1 MGVTVIY
8 IDMVFLLNLT
18 ANYLLLLAGGR
29 MSGAVLRRGRMGLA
43 AALGALYACLVFLPG
58 VGWLAAWPCRAGAG
72 VLMVVTAYG
81 AGRQLLRS
89 SVMFFG
95 ASAGLAGL
103 VLGAELLGSGPL
115 TTANGVLYSRFDLRL
130 LLVLFVLCYFIL
142 SLFFRRVGRHG
153 GGELVG
159 LDVGLFGRTVH
170 LTALRDTGN
179 TLSDPATNRPVIV
192 ADYGAVRAALP
203 AEADPSRPVDSVK
216 RLNAIGVKGARLLP
230 FRAVGTELGLLL
242 AVRSDGVTADGAELG
257 PLLIALSPGPVS
269 DGGGYQ
275 SLIGG
280 I

>member
-1 MGVTVIY
+1 M
-8 IDMVFLLNLT
+8 
-18 ANYLLLLAGGR
+18 A
-29 MSGAVLRRGRMGLA
+29 
-43 AALGALYACLVFLPG
+43 
-58 VGWLAAWPCRAGAG
+58 
-72 VLMVVTAYG
+72 VTAYG

-203 AEADPSRPVDSVK
+203 VEVDSVK
-216 RLNAIGVKGARLLP
+216 RLSAMGVKGARLLP
-230 FRAVGTELGLLL
+230 FRSVGTELGLLL